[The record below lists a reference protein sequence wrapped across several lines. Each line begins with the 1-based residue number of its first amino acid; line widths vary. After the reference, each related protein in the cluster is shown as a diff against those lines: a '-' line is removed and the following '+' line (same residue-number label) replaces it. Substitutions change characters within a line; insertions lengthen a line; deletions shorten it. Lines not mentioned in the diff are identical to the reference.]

1 MKKQDKVIYFSNL
14 AFLNYHST
22 QPKELYHSGNV
33 KRSGTSTAPSA
44 FDWRD
49 RNKVSPVK
57 DQKQCGSCWA
67 FSATAHLESLFLIY
81 EDANT
86 VPDFAEQYAV

>member
-1 MKKQDKVIYFSNL
+1 MQDKVIYFSNL

-57 DQKQCGSCWA
+57 DQG
-67 FSATAHLESLFLIY
+67 
-81 EDANT
+81 
-86 VPDFAEQYAV
+86 